1 MFIVC
6 YVLCL
11 CSRIYPAL
19 PRGPYVEDRIIQRRE
34 RRMKSPGKN
43 FAAIFAEIKL
53 SNRS

>member
-11 CSRIYPAL
+11 RSRIYPAL